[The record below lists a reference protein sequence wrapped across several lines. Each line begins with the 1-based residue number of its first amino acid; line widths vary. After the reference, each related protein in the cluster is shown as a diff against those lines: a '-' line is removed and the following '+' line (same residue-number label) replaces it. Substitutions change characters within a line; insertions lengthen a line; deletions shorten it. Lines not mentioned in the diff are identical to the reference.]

1 MDLSETF
8 TITEQNAGQSLQWTN
23 VQCTLL
29 TIHIWVNKNITQSLT
44 FFPDYLV
51 HGKLALHK
59 FVLVTSK
66 YVQENYQ
73 YEEIIHFFS
82 YCASS

>member
-51 HGKLALHK
+51 HGKLALLK
-59 FVLVTSK
+59 SCDIKICTRKLLISGNNSFLLLLCIFLV
-66 YVQENYQ
+66 
-73 YEEIIHFFS
+73 
-82 YCASS
+82 